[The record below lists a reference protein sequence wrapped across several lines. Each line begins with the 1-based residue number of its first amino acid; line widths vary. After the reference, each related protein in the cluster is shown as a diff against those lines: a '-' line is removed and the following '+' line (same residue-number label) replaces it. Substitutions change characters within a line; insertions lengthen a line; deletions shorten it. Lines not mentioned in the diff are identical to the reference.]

1 MGMVLLLIVI
11 SGIFLLIF
19 ILSGKSA
26 SKNAALD
33 GEIKCLREK
42 ILVVTSG
49 DIQSRK
55 IKDVIGNV
63 TGISATAASTDRGFR
78 KAEKEALADIMCQ
91 GIQMGANAIID
102 LKMTTGSYEQQG
114 SQWMVSKV
122 VYYGTAVKV

>member
-1 MGMVLLLIVI
+1 MDVLIVAI
-11 SGIFLLIF
+11 VLFVALIIFSLLGRSNKTAELDADI
-19 ILSGKSA
+19 KS
-26 SKNAALD
+26 
-33 GEIKCLREK
+33 LREK
-42 ILVVTSG
+42 IIVVTSNNLP
-49 DIQSRK
+49 DRQ
-55 IKDVIGNV
+55 IKGALGNV

-78 KAEKEALADIMCQ
+78 KAEKEALADIMRQ